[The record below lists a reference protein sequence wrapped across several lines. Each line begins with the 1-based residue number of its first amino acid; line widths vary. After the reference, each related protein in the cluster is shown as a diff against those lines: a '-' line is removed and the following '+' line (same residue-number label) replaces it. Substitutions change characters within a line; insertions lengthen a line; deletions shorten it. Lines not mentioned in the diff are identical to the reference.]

1 MTEAKTNRRIPK
13 PPLGWPL
20 LPVPRQGSLHY
31 PSLEE
36 SIKQYIKILLLTRPR
51 EQLMR
56 PWFGAGLSRFLH
68 QSNTLELRQ
77 QIHDLVIATLD
88 QWEKRIVV
96 DRVEVDED
104 KTPDSVRIEIAYRIK
119 RSGIQAA
126 MMLKMNLG
134 S

>member
-1 MTEAKTNRRIPK
+1 MTQVKPNKRIPR

-20 LPVPRQGSLHY
+20 LSVPENGSLHY

-68 QSNTLELRQ
+68 QSNTLEIRQ
-77 QIHDLVIATLD
+77 QIQDLVIETLD
-88 QWEKRIVV
+88 RWEKRIVV
-96 DRVEVDED
+96 DRVEVYED

-119 RSGIQAA
+119 RTGTQAA

>member
-1 MTEAKTNRRIPK
+1 MTEVKKNKQIPR
-13 PPLGWPL
+13 PAVGWPL
-20 LPVPRQGSLHY
+20 LSVPQDGSWRY

-36 SIKQYIKILLLTRPR
+36 SIKAYIKILLLTRPR

-77 QIHDLVIATLD
+77 QIHDLVRDTLD
-88 QWEKRIVV
+88 RWEKRIVV
-96 DRVEVDED
+96 DRVEVYAD
-104 KTPDSVRIEIAYRIK
+104 TSPDSVRIEIAYRIK
-119 RSGIQAA
+119 RSGAQAA
-126 MMLKMNLG
+126 MMLKMSLG

>member
-1 MTEAKTNRRIPK
+1 MTEVKKNRRIPR
-13 PPLGWPL
+13 PPVGWPL
-20 LPVPRQGSLHY
+20 LSVPENGSLSY

-68 QSNTLELRQ
+68 QSNTLETRQ
-77 QIHDLVIATLD
+77 QIHDLVIETLD
-88 QWEKRIVV
+88 RWEKRIVV
-96 DRVEVDED
+96 DRVEVYADQ
-104 KTPDSVRIEIAYRIK
+104 TPDSVRIEIAYRIK
-119 RSGIQAA
+119 RSGVQAA

>member
-1 MTEAKTNRRIPK
+1 
-13 PPLGWPL
+13 LGWPL
-20 LPVPRQGSLHY
+20 LSVPENGSLHY

-68 QSNTLELRQ
+68 QSNTLQIRQ
-77 QIHDLVIATLD
+77 QIHDLVIETLD
-88 QWEKRIVV
+88 QWEKRIIV
-96 DRVEVDED
+96 DRVEVYED
-104 KTPDSVRIEIAYRIK
+104 NTPDSVRIEIAYRIK
-119 RSGIQAA
+119 RSGTQAA